1 MLLVPLRVLLRDA
14 ACAAVG
20 GGEGLC
26 VGAEGVGLVGGL
38 GDMAEVAGVGLE
50 EAVWFLK
57 GGVEGG
63 VGRDGLGELPVVGC
77 GWRGVSRDRGGRG
90 EGKEVRWAPGVML
103 ILMWMGR
110 GWERRRRRLLTL
122 EDLALFVC
130 QV

>member
-38 GDMAEVAGVGLE
+38 GDMAEVAGVGVE

-63 VGRDGLGELPVVGC
+63 VGRDRLGELPVVGC
-77 GWRGVSRDRGGRG
+77 GWRGGESRQGR
-90 EGKEVRWAPGVML
+90 
-103 ILMWMGR
+103 
-110 GWERRRRRLLTL
+110 ERRGKGGEMGAGGDVDVDADVDGTWM
-122 EDLALFVC
+122 
-130 QV
+130 